1 VKPFNRPPIAWDATA
16 STVVGTP
23 IAITLNAVDVETC
36 ELAFSVV
43 QTPVAGT
50 LGALGSQACV
60 PGTPNADTAKVTY
73 TPPSAAGVYA
83 FMFKANDGTAD
94 SNFATVTVTVAA
106 PPPPPPPAPLSVT
119 AISPNVVSQTAGTKP
134 FIITGTSFAAGASV
148 TFVNGTGGKAPRVV
162 SVTRN
167 SSTQL
172 TATVEIRSGGPRKN
186 QTWDV
191 RVTNPD
197 GSTAVGARLLTIT
210 P

>member
-1 VKPFNRPPIAWDATA
+1 
-16 STVVGTP
+16 
-23 IAITLNAVDVETC
+23 
-36 ELAFSVV
+36 V
-43 QTPVAGT
+43 QTPAGGT
-50 LGALGSQACV
+50 LGAVGDQACV
-60 PGTPNADTAKVTY
+60 PGTPNADTARVTY
-73 TPPSAAGVYA
+73 TPPNAAGVYA

-106 PPPPPPPAPLSVT
+106 PPPPPPPPPPATLSVT
-119 AISPNVVSQTAGTKP
+119 AISPNVVSQSAGTKP
-134 FIITGTSFAAGASV
+134 FVITGTAFAAGASV
-148 TFVNGTGGKAPRVV
+148 AFVNGTGGKAPRVV

-172 TATVEIRSGGPRKN
+172 TATVEIRGGGPRKN

-197 GSTAVGARLLTIT
+197 GTTAVGARLLTIT